1 MQNIR
6 WKMKRRKRKRTNI
19 ANKIEV
25 ELAIIFFTYQNVY

>member
-6 WKMKRRKRKRTNI
+6 WKMKRKKMKKI

-25 ELAIIFFTYQNVY
+25 ELAIIFFTYQHVY